1 MNKEEKVMHKLNQLA
16 NKVSDYMQEL
26 TNDSVTI
33 LCDATMLNI
42 EYHAYLPDEI
52 GEVCQKCFQY
62 MTTDDNPEGMD
73 DELIEELSGVLGEFF
88 E

>member
-1 MNKEEKVMHKLNQLA
+1 MNKEEKTIHKLRLLA
-16 NKVSDYMQEL
+16 DKVSDYMQEL

-42 EYHAYLPDEI
+42 EYRAYLPDEI

-62 MTTDDNPEGMD
+62 MTTDDNPEGTD